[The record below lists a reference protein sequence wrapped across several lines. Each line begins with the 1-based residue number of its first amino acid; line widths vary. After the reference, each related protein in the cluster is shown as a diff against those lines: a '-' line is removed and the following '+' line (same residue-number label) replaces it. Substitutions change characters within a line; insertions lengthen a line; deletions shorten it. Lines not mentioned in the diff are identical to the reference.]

1 MTTPTTSEP
10 GIERD
15 EDRARRLA
23 RRGLL
28 RGLAAGGAVA
38 ALGAR
43 AADAASAE
51 SPAEGASA
59 EGDHRRLGF
68 RATDHTRWFY
78 HRARW

>member
-1 MTTPTTSEP
+1 MATPTTGEP
-10 GIERD
+10 GIRRD
-15 EDRARRLA
+15 EASTRRLA

-28 RGLAAGGAVA
+28 RGLAAGNAGAV
-38 ALGAR
+38 LGAK

-51 SPAEGASA
+51 SPADGASA

-68 RATDHTRWFY
+68 QPTDHTRWFY